1 MRLAVVSP
9 FLDRAHGTESVVA
22 EQIERLARNFNCEI
36 HLYSQNVRD
45 LALSSSAEA
54 GEGSRGQIVWR
65 KVSAIP
71 GPLLLRFLWWY
82 YANRRCRRRDRQV
95 HGRTDDLLFSPGINA
110 PDADAIAVHIVFHEF
125 YRRVRPQLSLS
136 RSSLV
141 GWPRILHRRLYYRLI
156 TRLENKIYR
165 DPRVGLSAV
174 SGLVARQL
182 AEHFQRTDVTVIR
195 HGVDAERFSPAARLQ
210 RRAAARSQFDL
221 APADFALLFIGNDWR
236 IKGLPALL
244 RALALCRSASLKLL
258 VVGEDQR
265 SVFEPLIL
273 QLGLKDSLLFRSPSA
288 DVVQFYSAADAY
300 IGPSLE
306 DAYGLPVLEA
316 MACGLPVISS
326 ARAGVSEIIRDGVDG
341 FVLGDPEDHAELA
354 ERISRLSSDSALR
367 EKMGDAAAQTAK
379 QHTWDRNAA
388 ELWQFLQDAA
398 ARKQASPSGAPRATD

>member
-54 GEGSRGQIVWR
+54 GEGSPGQIVWR
-65 KVSAIP
+65 KVTAIP

-82 YANRRCRRRDRQV
+82 FANRRCRRRDRQV

-110 PDADAIAVHIVFHEF
+110 ADADAIAVHIVFHEL
-125 YRRVRPQLSLS
+125 YRQVRPQLALS
-136 RSSLV
+136 MSSLA

-236 IKGLPALL
+236 IKGLSALL
-244 RALALCRSASLKLL
+244 RAIALCGSASLKLL

-265 SVFEPLIL
+265 SVFEHLIL
-273 QLGLKDSLLFRSPSA
+273 QLGLKDSVLFRSPSA

-300 IGPSLE
+300 VGPSLE
-306 DAYGLPVLEA
+306 DAYGLPILEA
-316 MACGLPVISS
+316 MACGLPVVASV
-326 ARAGVSEIIRDGVDG
+326 RAGASEIMRHGVDG
-341 FVLGDPEDHAELA
+341 LLLQNPEDHHELA
-354 ERISRLSSDSALR
+354 ALILRLVQSGALCKQLGEAASESAR
-367 EKMGDAAAQTAK
+367 HWNWE
-379 QHTWDRNAA
+379 RNARETYAWLESVA
-388 ELWQFLQDAA
+388 EGKKRSA
-398 ARKQASPSGAPRATD
+398 SGASQN